1 MPEERMQST
10 DHDLL
15 IQLNTRFELF
25 ERSHQIAWADLL
37 KQMTVMITKI
47 EQKADRSE
55 LQNVDHKIDGIDK
68 RLRHLEETKKTEETQ
83 KETVLRIGLGGIKL
97 WQVLTGIIITILSIF
112 SLVGGVMN
120 IIQ

>member
-25 ERSHQIAWADLL
+25 ERSNQLAWTDLL
-37 KQMTVMITKI
+37 KQMTVMLTKI

-68 RLRHLEETKKTEETQ
+68 RLKHLEETKKTEETQ

-120 IIQ
+120 IIK